1 MRVLGY
7 MVPLCSEQSLGFNV
21 EKKKKKRFPRGKYKV
36 AKRHRS
42 ACPDLEPLN
51 FQLTPPTQS
60 RVKYHFVTM
69 ISAKIQLIQN
79 LSISF

>member
-1 MRVLGY
+1 

-21 EKKKKKRFPRGKYKV
+21 EKKKRFPRGKYKV

>member
-1 MRVLGY
+1 MILSLFKVRVLGY
-7 MVPLCSEQSLGFNV
+7 MVPLCSKQSLGFKV
-21 EKKKKKRFPRGKYKV
+21 EKKKRFPRRKYKV

-51 FQLTPPTQS
+51 FQFTPPTQS

-69 ISAKIQLIQN
+69 ISAKI
-79 LSISF
+79 